1 MGVIRLAVENCLLKR
16 PPHNLLMPRSP
27 NTFLMKTAAEISPED
42 RESVLTDDQARACAR
57 LLTLAR
63 VRSGTVEAALPVG
76 VLRRWSV
83 PLLIGPAGSGKAFVC
98 EEVARRWNGK
108 PCRRW
113 EVGSW
118 RVGSSRGGHTTPE
131 QIRAFV
137 ADHPAGCVVY
147 LAGVDALAV
156 EAAHNAS
163 YFWVVESEITQILD
177 HASARPA
184 YFSKR
189 DGTTVRANVLVVVG
203 GCFGT
208 LWGDA
213 TIGGPEGGEAWRLAD
228 AEPLVSSVAVAK
240 WLTEHS
246 RLPTGIL
253 RRLSPEPLVL
263 RPIDREQADQIAG
276 RLRDS
281 LPPSLDGLD
290 ADEFSHALQGPCG
303 WRAVAAVVERGWVAA
318 HEPLSGLEADLP
330 KQPSDDLAPELS
342 EESPPADLRPE
353 PVGMRLGI
361 PFPRTRLIAKAQKL
375 DLHTASDLEW
385 LAYARGYRFSGED
398 QTDTMAKE
406 KVGRDEFSDLELTL
420 ALLSPYLPWNERAI
434 CRGAV
439 LLVAQLPVTAPG
451 TIANEAR
458 RARAELIVRHV
469 AWLAVELR
477 VLTHSW
483 YGLLRLLPTSRR
495 VAKLK
500 PGVMPDAAI
509 RGVLR
514 ALGQS

>member
-1 MGVIRLAVENCLLKR
+1 
-16 PPHNLLMPRSP
+16 MPWGSHHQSDQV
-27 NTFLMKTAAEISPED
+27 F
-42 RESVLTDDQARACAR
+42 VLTDDQHRVCEQ
-57 LLTLAR
+57 LLSLAR
-63 VRSGTVEAALPVG
+63 VRSNTTEALLPVG
-76 VLRRWSV
+76 VLRRWTV
-83 PLLIGPAGSGKAFVC
+83 PLLIGPAGSGKAFAC

-113 EVGSW
+113 EVGLW
-118 RVGSSRGGHTTPE
+118 RVGSSRGGYTTPE
-131 QIRAFV
+131 QIRAFI

-156 EAAHNAS
+156 ETAHNAS
-163 YFWVVESEITQILD
+163 YFWVVESEITQLLD
-177 HASARPA
+177 HVSARPA

-189 DGTTVRANVLVVVG
+189 DGTTVRANALVVVG

-208 LWGDA
+208 LWGDT
-213 TIGGPEGGEAWRLAD
+213 TIGGPGGGEAWRLAD
-228 AEPLVSSVAVAK
+228 AESLASSAAVAK

-253 RRLSPEPLVL
+253 RRLSPEPLML
-263 RPIDREQADQIAG
+263 RPMDREQADQIAA

-318 HEPLSGLEADLP
+318 HEPLSGLEANAPPQASHDLE
-330 KQPSDDLAPELS
+330 PELF
-342 EESPPADLRPE
+342 EESTPTDLWPE
-353 PVGMRLGI
+353 PLGMRLGI
-361 PFPRTRLIAKAQKL
+361 PFPRTHLIAKAQKL
-375 DLHTASDLEW
+375 GLYTASDLEW
-385 LAYARGYRFSGED
+385 LAYARGFRFPGED
-398 QTDTMAKE
+398 QADITAKE
-406 KVGRDEFSDLELTL
+406 KVGRDEFSNLELTL
-420 ALLSPYLPWNERAI
+420 ALLSPYLPWDERAI

-439 LLVAQLPVTAPG
+439 LLVAQLAVVAPG

-458 RARAELIVRHV
+458 RARVELIVRHV
-469 AWLAVELR
+469 GWLAVELR

-514 ALGQS
+514 APGQP

>member
-1 MGVIRLAVENCLLKR
+1 M
-16 PPHNLLMPRSP
+16 
-27 NTFLMKTAAEISPED
+27 
-42 RESVLTDDQARACAR
+42 TDDQARACAR
-57 LLTLAR
+57 LLALAR
-63 VRSGTVEAALPVG
+63 VRAGTVEAALPVR
-76 VLRRWSV
+76 VLRHWSV

-131 QIRAFV
+131 QIRTFI

-147 LAGVDALAV
+147 LSGVDALAV

-163 YFWVVESEITQILD
+163 YFWLVESEITQLLD

-184 YFSKR
+184 YFSRR
-189 DGTTVRANVLVVVG
+189 DGTTVRANALVVVG

-213 TIGGPEGGEAWRLAD
+213 TIGGPGGGEAWRLAD
-228 AEPLVSSVAVAK
+228 AEALVGSAAVAK
-240 WLTEHS
+240 WLLEDS

-263 RPIDREQADQIAG
+263 RPIDREQADQIAV
-276 RLRDS
+276 RLRDG

-290 ADEFSHALQGPCG
+290 VDEFSHALQSPCG

-318 HEPLSGLEADLP
+318 HEPPPGLEVDAPPQPGQSLP
-330 KQPSDDLAPELS
+330 PES
-342 EESPPADLRPE
+342 FEVVPPADLRPE
-353 PVGMRLGI
+353 PLGMRLGI
-361 PFPRTRLIAKAQKL
+361 PYPRTRLIAKAQRL
-375 DLHTASDLEW
+375 GLYTVSDLEW
-385 LAYARGYRFSGED
+385 LAYARGYRFPGED
-398 QTDTMAKE
+398 QEDTTAKE
-406 KVGRDEFSDLELTL
+406 KVGREEFSDLELTL
-420 ALLSPYLPWNERAI
+420 ALLSPYLPWDERAI

-439 LLVAQLPVTAPG
+439 LLVAQLAVVAPEA
-451 TIANEAR
+451 IAHEAR

-483 YGLLRLLPTSRR
+483 YGLLRLLPNGRR
-495 VAKLK
+495 VVKLK

-509 RGVLR
+509 RGMLR
-514 ALGQS
+514 APAQS